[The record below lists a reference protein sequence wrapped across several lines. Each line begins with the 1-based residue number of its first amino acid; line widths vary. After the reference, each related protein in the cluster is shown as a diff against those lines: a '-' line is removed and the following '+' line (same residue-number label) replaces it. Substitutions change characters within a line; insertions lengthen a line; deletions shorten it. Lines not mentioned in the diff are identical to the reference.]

1 MISENIKV
9 FCRPKPTSSPCDV
22 FEWVDTSSCKCKIK
36 NKEYSFNYD
45 KVFPPQCSQEEIF
58 LEIAKPI
65 VDSVC
70 RGYSGTIFA
79 YGPTNSGKTYS
90 MRGPN
95 DGNDRG
101 IIPRCIEQISNTIGN
116 AGTIYVSYLQIYCE
130 MITDLMI
137 DPETAYMTPLS
148 IRERDGVVF
157 VEGLSRFKVSSVQ
170 DIYEI
175 LSKGDEYRITAST
188 NMNETSSR
196 SHAAIM
202 ITIAMDEPSVKE
214 PVKKIR
220 ESSLVLVDLAGSER
234 VTATQ
239 GQNYMRFEESKAINL
254 SLSALGNCISS
265 LSEGKAHIPYRDAK
279 LTRLL
284 QGSLGGSSRTS
295 VLINIPPGSTHLS
308 DSKYNHYP
316 R

>member
-9 FCRPKPTSSPCDV
+9 FCRPKPTPSPSEI
-22 FEWVDTSSCKCKIK
+22 FEYIDPQTCRCTSK
-36 NKEYSFNYD
+36 NKVYTFNYD
-45 KVFPPQCSQEEIF
+45 QIFPLQCSQEDIY

-95 DGNDRG
+95 NGRERG
-101 IIPRCIEQISNTIGN
+101 IIPRCIEQISSTIGN

-130 MITDLMI
+130 IITDLLI

-148 IRERDGVVF
+148 IRERDGLVF
-157 VEGLSRFKVSSVQ
+157 IEGLSRYKVTTVQ
-170 DIYEI
+170 EIYDI
-175 LSKGDEYRITAST
+175 LARGDEVRVTAST
-188 NMNETSSR
+188 NINETSSR

-202 ITIAMDEPSVKE
+202 ITIAMEESSDKHEASKE
-214 PVKKIR
+214 PLMKKTR

-234 VTATQ
+234 VSASE
-239 GQNYMRFEESKAINL
+239 GQHYMRFEESKAINL

-265 LSEGKAHIPYRDAK
+265 LSEGKAHIPYRDSK

-295 VLINIPPGSTHLS
+295 VLINIPPGNVL
-308 DSKYNHYP
+308 
-316 R
+316 